1 MRRAFHVMV
10 HVMSTSCRRGC
21 TTGLRCELVAMKMVL
36 AFTLVAAES
45 YFSGEGEERAG
56 RDATFQVDTPAGPHA
71 RYDVTRP
78 DAHHRWLFRC
88 AGLEVRAWEHWGETT
103 AWVLGPT
110 EAAKAEATRLEQPT
124 LGTAHA
130 VSRPCDMKP
139 RPLEESEKVKRV

>member
-1 MRRAFHVMV
+1 MLVLKENRPSAHS
-10 HVMSTSCRRGC
+10 HGRG
-21 TTGLRCELVAMKMVL
+21 
-36 AFTLVAAES
+36 AAAQAAPAAPAAQAGGAGQAVQEPGGG
-45 YFSGEGEERAG
+45 GEGEERAG

-110 EAAKAEATRLEQPT
+110 EAAKAEASRLEQPT
-124 LGTAHA
+124 LEPPTQ
-130 VSRPCDMKP
+130 
-139 RPLEESEKVKRV
+139 